1 MARERMVTRTVVTT
15 MVDVLVIN
23 INTAETGTKT
33 FVLTQNM
40 VKDEKTMLNNA
51 QVMLENECGEMWK
64 AVAIKNIKE
73 EETLYGMTEQDFMKY
88 AKVVASKI
96 SGNTLIKNKGEKI
109 MLNIISEKR
118 KNQNCQGLCEERLNV
133 MLQVQQ

>member
-1 MARERMVTRTVVTT
+1 MSRERMVTRTVVTT

-88 AKVVASKI
+88 AKA
-96 SGNTLIKNKGEKI
+96 LPP
-109 MLNIISEKR
+109 R
-118 KNQNCQGLCEERLNV
+118 
-133 MLQVQQ
+133 

>member
-1 MARERMVTRTVVTT
+1 MVTRTVITT

-88 AKVVASKI
+88 AKV
-96 SGNTLIKNKGEKI
+96 LPP
-109 MLNIISEKR
+109 R
-118 KNQNCQGLCEERLNV
+118 
-133 MLQVQQ
+133 

>member
-51 QVMLENECGEMWK
+51 QVMLENECGETWK

-88 AKVVASKI
+88 AKV
-96 SGNTLIKNKGEKI
+96 LPP
-109 MLNIISEKR
+109 R
-118 KNQNCQGLCEERLNV
+118 
-133 MLQVQQ
+133 